1 MKDQLEAVIHGR
13 KLSSQAARALM
24 LAALEE
30 PVNASAVSALLTAL
44 RIHGVSVDELDGFCQ
59 ALLELATPIDLST
72 EDILDVCG
80 TGGDGKGTFNISTA
94 TAFILAAAGYK
105 VAKHGNYAVSSSC
118 GSSNVL
124 EALGLSF
131 TADQET
137 LKRRLA
143 KTKVC
148 FLHAPLFHPAMKR
161 VAPIRKELGFRTVFN
176 MLGPLVNPA
185 RPTFQV
191 NGVYDRELLRLYGYL
206 LPRQG
211 KRFAALLSTDGYDE
225 VTLTAPL
232 LVATERGSYELA
244 PSDFGAS
251 VLQPGDILGGTTI
264 AESATILRTIL
275 QGKGTQP
282 QEDVVSAS
290 AGLVMWTKE
299 GSGTLAEHV
308 TRAREVIR
316 SGAGATILTRSIEP
330 V

>member
-1 MKDQLEAVIHGR
+1 MKEQLESVIQGR
-13 KLSSQAARALM
+13 KLSPQDARALM

-30 PVNASAVSALLTAL
+30 PVNTSAVSALLTSL
-44 RIHGVSVDELDGFCQ
+44 RIHGVSVDELEGFCQ
-59 ALLELATPIDLST
+59 ALLDLANPVDLAS
-72 EDILDVCG
+72 DDLLDVCG
-80 TGGDGKGTFNISTA
+80 TGGDSKGTFNISTA

-137 LKRRLA
+137 LKKSLA
-143 KTKVC
+143 TTNVC
-148 FLHAPLFHPAMKR
+148 FLHAPLFHPSMKR
-161 VAPIRKELGFRTVFN
+161 VAPIRKELGFRTAFN

-206 LPRQG
+206 LSRQG
-211 KRFAALLSTDGYDE
+211 KRFAALFGTDGHDE

-232 LVATERGSYELA
+232 LVTTERGSYELA

-251 VLQPGDILGGTTI
+251 PLHTGDILGGKTI
-264 AESATILRTIL
+264 EESALILRTIL
-275 QGKGTQP
+275 QGKGTKP

-299 GSGTLAEHV
+299 GSGALAEHV
-308 TRAREVIR
+308 NRARDILR
-316 SGAGATILTRSIEP
+316 SGAGEKVLIRSIDRE
-330 V
+330 

>member
-211 KRFAALLSTDGYDE
+211 KRFAALLSIDGYDE

>member
-1 MKDQLEAVIHGR
+1 MKEQLEAVIHGR
-13 KLSSQAARALM
+13 KLSPQDARALM
-24 LAALEE
+24 LAALED
-30 PVNASAVSALLTAL
+30 PVNTSTASALLTAL
-44 RIHGVSVDELDGFCQ
+44 RIHGVSVDELEGFSQ
-59 ALLELATPIDLST
+59 ALLDLATPIDLAS
-72 EDILDVCG
+72 EDVLDVCG
-80 TGGDGKGTFNISTA
+80 TGGDSKGTFNISTA

-131 TADQET
+131 TANQDS
-137 LKRRLA
+137 LKKSLM
-143 KTKVC
+143 TTNVC
-148 FLHAPLFHPAMKR
+148 FLHAPLFHPAMKL

-206 LPRQG
+206 HTRQG
-211 KRFAALLSTDGYDE
+211 KRFATLFGTDGYDE
-225 VTLTAPL
+225 VTLTAHL
-232 LVATERGSYELA
+232 LVVTERGRYELA
-244 PSDFGAS
+244 PCDFGVAPI
-251 VLQPGDILGGTTI
+251 QAGDILGGKTI
-264 AESATILRTIL
+264 EDSADILRTIL
-275 QGKGTQP
+275 QGKGTKP

-308 TRAREVIR
+308 SRARDIVR
-316 SGAGATILTRSIEP
+316 SGAGEKVLTRSIER

>member
-1 MKDQLEAVIHGR
+1 MKERLEAVIHGR
-13 KLSSQAARALM
+13 KLAPQDARALM

-30 PVNASAVSALLTAL
+30 PINHSAVSALLTAL
-44 RIHGVSVDELDGFCQ
+44 RIHGVTVDELEGFCQ
-59 ALLELATPIDLST
+59 ALLDLATPVDLGAG
-72 EDILDVCG
+72 DLLDVCG

-131 TADQET
+131 TAEQET
-137 LKRRLA
+137 LRRRLA
-143 KTKVC
+143 ETNVC

-161 VAPIRKELGFRTVFN
+161 VAPVRKELGCRTVFN

-185 RPTFQV
+185 RPIFQA

-211 KRFAALLSTDGYDE
+211 KRFATFLSTDGYDE

-232 LVATERGSYELA
+232 LVVTDRGSYELA
-244 PSDFGAS
+244 PSDFGTS
-251 VLQPGDILGGTTI
+251 VLQPGEILGGKTI
-264 AESATILRTIL
+264 EESATLLRAILE
-275 QGKGTQP
+275 GKGTKP

-308 TRAREVIR
+308 SRARQLVR
-316 SGAGATILTRSIEP
+316 SGAGAKVLTRSIERL
-330 V
+330 

>member
-13 KLSSQAARALM
+13 KLSSQDARALM
-24 LAALEE
+24 HAALEE
-30 PVNASAVSALLTAL
+30 PVNASAVSAFLTAL
-44 RIHGVSVDELDGFCQ
+44 RIHGVSVDELEGFCQ
-59 ALLELATPIDLST
+59 ALLELATPVDLST

-211 KRFAALLSTDGYDE
+211 KRFAALVSTDGYDE

-232 LVATERGSYELA
+232 LVVTERGSYELA

-251 VLQPGDILGGTTI
+251 VLQPGEILGGTTI
-264 AESATILRTIL
+264 DESATMLRTIL

-308 TRAREVIR
+308 ARAREIIR
-316 SGAGATILTRSIEP
+316 SGAGATILTRSIEL

>member
-1 MKDQLEAVIHGR
+1 MKDQLEAVILGR

-30 PVNASAVSALLTAL
+30 PVNASAASSLLTAL

-143 KTKVC
+143 KTNVC

-316 SGAGATILTRSIEP
+316 SGAGATILTRSIEL